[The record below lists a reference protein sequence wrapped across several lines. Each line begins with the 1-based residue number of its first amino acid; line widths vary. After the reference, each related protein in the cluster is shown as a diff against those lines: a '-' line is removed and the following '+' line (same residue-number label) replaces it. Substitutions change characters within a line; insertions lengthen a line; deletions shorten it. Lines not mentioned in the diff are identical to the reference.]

1 MDPTGVTL
9 GLGLGNML
17 FGMGDR
23 ERQKTRE
30 HRADMI
36 AADQTR
42 MAPWLGKGGGD
53 AAAQQAARYSQ
64 EQKTPE
70 GAIASGATSMWAQLQ
85 QNQQAEEA
93 AKRNLA
99 ADARNAA
106 SDARNERSVAAQEAA
121 VRNTMQPMQPVPPVP
136 LGVSALNQ
144 PNAYSPFAFNVPR
157 GG

>member
-1 MDPTGVTL
+1 MADPVTL

-42 MAPWLGKGGGD
+42 MSPWLGQGGGD
-53 AAAQQAARYSQ
+53 AASQQAARYSH

-70 GAIASGATSMWAQLQ
+70 GAIASGATSIWAQLQ
-85 QNQQAEEA
+85 ANDAAEA
-93 AKRNLA
+93 AKKNQEQVMAL
-99 ADARNAA
+99 NA
-106 SDARNERSVAAQEAA
+106 RSVAAQEKSAA
-121 VRNTMQPMQPVPPVP
+121 NMQPQPMQAAAQPM
-136 LGVSALNQ
+136 GVSALNQ

-157 GG
+157 RG

>member
-30 HRADMI
+30 HRADML

-42 MAPWLGKGGGD
+42 MSPWLNQGGGD
-53 AAAQQAARYSQ
+53 AAAQQAARYSH

-85 QNQQAEEA
+85 ANDAAEA
-93 AKRNLA
+93 AKAQQAQVA
-99 ADARNAA
+99 ALNQ
-106 SDARNERSVAAQEAA
+106 RSVAAQEMAA
-121 VRNTMQPMQPVPPVP
+121 RNTAPAPQAQPAP

-144 PNAYSPFAFNVPR
+144 TNPYSPYRR
-157 GG
+157 G